1 MRVYC
6 PSYERK
12 QVMIPTVCH
21 RAKETGLFQPAGPVS
36 ILSFVSE
43 ADGWVGFYFSRGK
56 VVKRQGELYIK

>member
-1 MRVYC
+1 
-6 PSYERK
+6 
-12 QVMIPTVCH
+12 MIPTVCH